1 MGLPERTVWS
11 DGGARLSVVA
21 RIASGDSEPA
31 AIEAGGNRAGGYRSR
46 WRRGSYTGARW
57 SYFVSTFNR

>member
-31 AIEAGGNRAGGYRSR
+31 AIQPAAIEAVGGVVV
-46 WRRGSYTGARW
+46 TPARDGR
-57 SYFVSTFNR
+57 TL